1 MEKKRGE
8 MMEAQKVAQGAA
20 QRAAQRPMERLG
32 LLLYSLYNLGIM
44 LSCIK
49 EKAPGGVIYVMSIMV
64 VICWI
69 FHLANYR
76 DFHFRTTIVTLCM
89 YGMLFLHVLYAP
101 DIIVVLPYFCAIIV
115 LVGLYSYSDQ
125 VIISMVCVGVV
136 FFTYCVILGK
146 VDFSDFPATRNFLMQ
161 VLNIYAILY
170 MIYMWVG
177 KRNENNERMQKTIS
191 NLREAED
198 SRDDFLAN
206 ISHEIRTPI
215 NTICGISEILLQKEM
230 PGDIRMQLYYI
241 QTAGRNLTSV
251 VSDILDFSELQSGK
265 IEIVEEEYNISST
278 INDVIDMSMG
288 KISEKKME
296 LIVNCD
302 ATIPSLIKGDE
313 KKIRRVILNLLDNA
327 IKFTEEGCVSMDVS
341 YRRENYG
348 INLVI
353 TIRDTGIG
361 MQAADLEKLFS
372 GFSQVDTR
380 RNRKNGGV
388 GLGLAISHIMVQKMG
403 GIITIDSK
411 SGQGT
416 IVKVI
421 IPQKV
426 IIDTPI
432 VQLENKNKL
441 NIGIYINLEEYI
453 YPEVRDAY
461 RKIIDSAVEQIQVR
475 SHICMNL
482 AELKRK
488 EKQEQFTHIIITLL
502 EYEEAK
508 EYFDKLSE
516 SVNIIVVL
524 FREEEEKI
532 SNPHLLKLY
541 KPFYVLPLVSV
552 VKGSMRGRNNNGV
565 MKKAKAFTTK
575 DTKILVVDDNL
586 MNLKVMEGILG
597 KYKIS
602 VVTANSGK
610 AALQVIEEK
619 DFDLVLMDHMMPE
632 MDGIETLHRIRAMA
646 GNYYRSVPV
655 IALTANTIAGARE
668 MFLEEGF
675 NDFIEKPVETS
686 VLERVL
692 QRNLSETKIVYTKED
707 SDLEESKEE
716 KEKQLVQE
724 VKEQPVEKKED
735 TPKEDTLTED
745 TQIGEE
751 QSSVES
757 VEKGAESS
765 CADGHTIGDLD
776 KKTGMAY
783 CGGEENWLS
792 ILKVCGDTAEE
803 NKAKLKEFYETKNW
817 KEYTIL
823 IHGVKSSMKTVGAMP
838 LSEMAKALE
847 QAGKT
852 ENIEYIEA
860 HHEEMLAEY
869 DRVDAFLHAS
879 PLLYEQT
886 KGETEETKEYQC
898 MDEALFNEK
907 IAQMEEAM
915 YNFDG
920 DAMSAILRELQEYEY
935 GGVPLDKPLTAILRK
950 VEMTDYMSAYDTLVK
965 VKQELARKGDKIS
978 EEG

>member
-1 MEKKRGE
+1 MEKKRRE
-8 MMEAQKVAQGAA
+8 MMEQ
-20 QRAAQRPMERLG
+20 QRMAQRPIERLG

-44 LSCIK
+44 LSCIN
-49 EKAPGGVIYVMSIMV
+49 EKAPSGVICVMSIMV
-64 VICWI
+64 ITCWI
-69 FHLANYR
+69 FHFANYR
-76 DFHFRTTIVTLCM
+76 DFHFRTTIVALCM
-89 YGMLFLHVLYAP
+89 HGMLLFDVLYAP
-101 DIIVVLPYFCAIIV
+101 DIIGVLPYFCAIIV
-115 LVGLYSYSDQ
+115 LIGLYSYADQ
-125 VIISMVCVGVV
+125 VVISMVCIGVV
-136 FFTYCVILGK
+136 FFVYGVILGR
-146 VDFSDFPATRNFLMQ
+146 VDFSDLCVVKNFFMH
-161 VLNIYAILY
+161 VMNMYVILY

-177 KRNENNERMQKTIS
+177 KRNENTERMQKTIS

-230 PGDIRMQLYYI
+230 PSDIRMQLYYI

-278 INDVIDMSMG
+278 INDVINMSMG
-288 KISEKKME
+288 KISEKEME

-302 ATIPSLIKGDE
+302 ATLPSLIRGDE

-361 MQAADLEKLFS
+361 MEAADLEKLFN
-372 GFSQVDTR
+372 GFTQVDTR
-380 RNRKNGGV
+380 RNRRNGGV

-403 GIITIDSK
+403 GIITIKSK
-411 SGQGT
+411 PNQGT

-426 IIDTPI
+426 ITDTPI
-432 VQLENKNKL
+432 VQLENKNKF

-461 RKIIDSAVEQIQVR
+461 RKIIDSSVEQLQVR

-482 AELKRK
+482 SELKRK
-488 EKQEQFTHIIITLL
+488 EKHEKFTHIIVTLS

-516 SVNIIVVL
+516 TVNIVVVL
-524 FREEEEKI
+524 YREDEEKI

-552 VKGSMRGRNNNGV
+552 IKGSMRGRNNNGV

-575 DTKILVVDDNL
+575 DTKILVVDDNI

-632 MDGIETLHRIRAMA
+632 MDGIETLHRIRAMM
-646 GNYYRSVPV
+646 GNYYRNVPV

-675 NDFIEKPVETS
+675 TDFIEKPVETS

-692 QRNLSETKIVYTKED
+692 QRNLSEEKIVYTKEED
-707 SDLEESKEE
+707 DLEENNVEENKEE
-716 KEKQLVQE
+716 KEKQPVQE
-724 VKEQPVEKKED
+724 AKEQPMEAEKEI
-735 TPKEDTLTED
+735 PKEDN
-745 TQIGEE
+745 QIREE
-751 QSSVES
+751 QLSVNS
-757 VEKGAESS
+757 VKQGAELS
-765 CADGHTIGDLD
+765 CADGDTIGDLD

-823 IHGVKSSMKTVGAMP
+823 IHGVKSSMKTVGAMT

-847 QAGKT
+847 QAGKV
-852 ENIEYIEA
+852 ENTEYIEA
-860 HHEEMLAEY
+860 HHDEMLVEY
-869 DRVDAFLHAS
+869 NRVDAFLHAS

-886 KGETEETKEYQC
+886 KAETEEKKEYQC
-898 MDEALFNEK
+898 IDEELFDEK

-920 DAMSAILRELQEYEY
+920 DAMYAILRELQEYEY
-935 GGVPLDKPLTAILRK
+935 GGVPLDKPLTAIIRK

-965 VKQELARKGDKIS
+965 IKQELARKSDKMQ

>member
-1 MEKKRGE
+1 MEKKRRE
-8 MMEAQKVAQGAA
+8 MMEQ
-20 QRAAQRPMERLG
+20 QRMAQRPMERLG

-44 LSCIK
+44 LSCSNA
-49 EKAPGGVIYVMSIMV
+49 KAPSGVIYVMSMMV
-64 VICWI
+64 IICWI
-69 FHLANYR
+69 FHFTNFR
-76 DFHFRTTIVTLCM
+76 DLHFRTTIVTLCM
-89 YGMLFLHVLYAP
+89 HGMLFLYVLYAP
-101 DIIVVLPYFCAIIV
+101 DIIGVLPYFCAIVV

-125 VIISMVCVGVV
+125 VIISMVCIGVV
-136 FFTYCVILGK
+136 FFTYCVILGRI
-146 VDFSDFPATRNFLMQ
+146 DFSDVRVVKNFFMQ
-161 VLNIYAILY
+161 VMNIYVILY
-170 MIYMWVG
+170 LIYMWVG
-177 KRNENNERMQKTIS
+177 KRNETTKRMQKTIS

-230 PGDIRMQLYYI
+230 PSDIRMQLYYI

-288 KISEKKME
+288 KISEKEME

-361 MQAADLEKLFS
+361 MEAGDLEKLFS
-372 GFSQVDTR
+372 GFTQVDTR
-380 RNRKNGGV
+380 KNRKTGGV

-403 GIITIDSK
+403 GIITIKSK
-411 SGQGT
+411 PDQGT

-426 IIDTPI
+426 ITDTPI
-432 VQLENKNKL
+432 VQLENKNKF

-461 RKIIDSAVEQIQVR
+461 RKIIDSSVEQLQVR
-475 SHICMNL
+475 SRICMNL
-482 AELKRK
+482 SELKRK
-488 EKQEQFTHIIITLL
+488 EKHEKFTHIIVTLS

-516 SVNIIVVL
+516 TVNIVVVL
-524 FREEEEKI
+524 YREDEEKI

-552 VKGSMRGRNNNGV
+552 IKGSMRGRNNNGV

-575 DTKILVVDDNL
+575 DTKILVVDDNV

-619 DFDLVLMDHMMPE
+619 DFDLILMDHMMPE
-632 MDGIETLHRIRAMA
+632 MDGIETLHRIRAMM
-646 GNYYRSVPV
+646 GNYYRNVPV

-675 NDFIEKPVETS
+675 TDFIEKPVETS

-692 QRNLSETKIVYTKED
+692 QRNLSEEKIVYTKEED
-707 SDLEESKEE
+707 DLEENNVEENKEE
-716 KEKQLVQE
+716 KEKQPVQE
-724 VKEQPVEKKED
+724 AKEQPMEAEKETLKED
-735 TPKEDTLTED
+735 N
-745 TQIGEE
+745 QIREE
-751 QSSVES
+751 QLSVNS
-757 VEKGAESS
+757 VRQGAELS
-765 CADGHTIGDLD
+765 CADGDTIGDLD

-823 IHGVKSSMKTVGAMP
+823 IHGVKSSMKTVGAMT

-847 QAGKT
+847 QAGKV
-852 ENIEYIEA
+852 ENTEYIEA
-860 HHEEMLAEY
+860 HHDEMLVEY
-869 DRVDAFLHAS
+869 NRVDAFLHAS

-886 KGETEETKEYQC
+886 KAETEEKKEYQC
-898 MDEALFNEK
+898 IDEALFDEK

-935 GGVPLDKPLTAILRK
+935 GGVPLDKPLTAIIRK

-965 VKQELARKGDKIS
+965 IKQELARKSDKMQ